1 MQKNCFSRKHI
12 NAVSSTDKKND
23 LVKFKEKLIFEL
35 VVARKSCRKI
45 LRHFYAM
52 CENLFNL
59 FFVLQEEV
67 NKKED
72 NVLFKNNQQIGSTA
86 LQVRLFL
93 TKNKLCKLR
102 NVDLTFRLL

>member
-1 MQKNCFSRKHI
+1 
-12 NAVSSTDKKND
+12 
-23 LVKFKEKLIFEL
+23 
-35 VVARKSCRKI
+35 
-45 LRHFYAM
+45 M

-86 LQVRLFL
+86 LQVRFF
-93 TKNKLCKLR
+93 NKKYIL
-102 NVDLTFRLL
+102 